1 MSQCKVCQKPIA
13 EQAKTGR
20 PKDYCSVSCRRKI
33 ECQLKRVKNR
43 VLKLKA
49 KLIQP
54 GADHNPASSRKGRG
68 ARV

>member
-13 EQAKTGR
+13 EKAKTGR
-20 PKDYCSVSCRRKI
+20 PKDYCSVTCRRKI

-43 VLKLKA
+43 VFKLKA
-49 KLIQP
+49 KLIQSAA
-54 GADHNPASSRKGRG
+54 GQRPALGRKGRG